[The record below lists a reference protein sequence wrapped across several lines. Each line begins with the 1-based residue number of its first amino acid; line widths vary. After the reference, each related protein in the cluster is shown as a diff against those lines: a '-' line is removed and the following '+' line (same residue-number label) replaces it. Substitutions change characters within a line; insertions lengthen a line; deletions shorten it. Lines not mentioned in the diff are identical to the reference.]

1 MKMPILQRLLLLW
14 VLLTCPVASLVWAG
28 ENTAVPATT
37 PTSDFILNDTDGTAY
52 HIKTGLTWK
61 RCAEGQIWDGT
72 TCAGT
77 AGGYAWPEALQLGP
91 ASGVAGFSDWRLP
104 NLKELSSIVEQRN
117 WSPAINTEVFPSAP
131 LAYFWSASP
140 YAPYSGGAWVVVFS
154 DGDVGAS
161 GKGSSDAVRL
171 VRGGQYSL
179 LSVSKTG
186 GGGGTVTST
195 QPGIDCGKYCK
206 GSFANEMFTASQV
219 VLSAIPDAHSTFGGW
234 TGCPDESGNQCIVD
248 SLNNLAITADFELR
262 GAGAPIPSLSIWGL
276 LLFTAVMGLLG
287 YRRVRPRV

>member
-14 VLLTCPVASLVWAG
+14 MLLTCPVATLVWAG
-28 ENTAVPATT
+28 ENTVVPATT

-61 RCAEGQIWDGT
+61 RCAEGQTWNGA
-72 TCAGT
+72 TCTGT
-77 AGGYAWPEALQLGP
+77 AGGYTWSAALQLI
-91 ASGVAGFSDWRLP
+91 SSDWRLP

-117 WSPAINTEVFPSAP
+117 WSPAINTGVFPSAP
-131 LAYFWSASP
+131 LTYFWSASP
-140 YAPYSGGAWVVVFS
+140 YAAVSGFAWSVNFDLGNGS
-154 DGDVGAS
+154 AYP
-161 GKGSSDAVRL
+161 KGGSAAVRL

-186 GGGGTVTST
+186 EGGGTVTST